1 MGSKLVHEKLTG
13 PGTVPNVVF
22 KGLSA
27 GTEMEGRKNR
37 SSTVSVALLKPFY
50 RRSSDLRHLIGG

>member
-1 MGSKLVHEKLTG
+1 MHEKLIG
-13 PGTVPNVVF
+13 PWTVPNVVF